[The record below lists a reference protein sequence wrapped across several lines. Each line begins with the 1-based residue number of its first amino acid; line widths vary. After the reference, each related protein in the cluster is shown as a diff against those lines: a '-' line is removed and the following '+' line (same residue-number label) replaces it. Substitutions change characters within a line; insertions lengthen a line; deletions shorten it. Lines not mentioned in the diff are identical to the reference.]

1 MKRNEYWHTGM
12 KKYLVYHA
20 THYQENQLRGGMAA
34 SLAPL
39 LPFNERTAQQLLY
52 GRRVRS

>member
-12 KKYLVYHA
+12 KKYLVYNA